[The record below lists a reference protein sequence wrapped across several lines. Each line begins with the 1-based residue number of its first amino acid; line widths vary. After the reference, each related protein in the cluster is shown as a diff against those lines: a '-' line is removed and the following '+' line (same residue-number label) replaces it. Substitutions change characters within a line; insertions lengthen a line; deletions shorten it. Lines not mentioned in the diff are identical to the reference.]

1 MTNPVTIVQTGNRY
15 EARFKFDAATK
26 DAVKSAGFRF
36 DWDNKVWWTD
46 NPSIA
51 EKFADPDAARKMHEA
66 KIEAI
71 EASRATN
78 ALVDIPAPAGLA
90 YLPFQRA
97 GIAYAMNRP
106 NVMIG
111 DEMGLGKQAP
121 VSEPVLTPDGWKT
134 MGDLAAG
141 DFVIGSDGGPVRV
154 LAVYPQESRKVWA
167 VTFSDGVVV
176 RCGPE
181 HLWTVRDDNMAQR
194 NRGWITK
201 TTAELKER
209 GLKLSHGGS
218 KFEIPQFPGHR
229 ANNDPQMNPWLL
241 GQLLGN
247 GCLSGVSNGSGIVI
261 TSNSEDADVV
271 DRLLDLGGVDRG
283 EYGGSRRVG
292 FNRGSHGS
300 MYSLIEAWGLN
311 VKSLEKHI
319 PGDCFLWNMEA
330 RQELLRG
337 LMDSD
342 GSNHKNMI
350 TFHTCSRQLA
360 TDTANLVRSLGGAAV
375 VREYNRSD
383 GKPVEWQVNVH
394 TAFCPFFSERKHAG
408 WRADWRKRG
417 NRIVSME
424 RVADEDC
431 VCILV
436 DSPDHLYVTTGY
448 KLTHNTIQGI
458 GISNADPSVRSVL
471 VICPA
476 SLKLNWQREWQKW
489 DVKDLS
495 VGIANGK
502 DFPATDVVV
511 VNYDIIGKHRETI
524 DARQWDLMIVDECHY
539 LKNPDTIRTKAVLGN
554 RKKEVKGIAAKRR
567 AFLTGTP
574 IVNRPVEL
582 WPLVQALDPQGLGRS
597 FWSYAQR
604 YCGATNNGWGWD
616 FGGASHLDELQ
627 EKLRSTFMVRR
638 LKSEVLTELPPK
650 VRQVIE
656 IPADGLSGLVAKET
670 AMAQR
675 HEELMDALRAAA
687 ELAKAEGAEAF
698 NVAVKKLRDAG
709 SVAFEEMA
717 QARHD
722 LALAKVPYLVE
733 HLEDA
738 VESSGKVVVMVWHR
752 DVISALMEK
761 FGDRAVQVHG
771 GVSITDRQAAV
782 DRFQTDPTCQVFVGS
797 IKAAGVGL
805 TLTAASHVVF
815 GELWWVPG
823 DITQAE
829 DRCHRI
835 GQANSVLVQ
844 HLVVDGSL
852 DARMAK
858 VMVAK
863 QNVIDYALDKGL
875 ALPEPPDAPVVLW
888 ADEADEAETEPEK
901 AKAPATKGMTVDQI
915 EADAAKLTDAQV
927 EAVHEALRILAGLN
941 WDLASE
947 KNDVGFNRYDTRIGM
962 ELAAMPV
969 LTKRQAAL
977 GANMVRKYHRQ
988 LPAGLLATVKG
999 E

>member
-1 MTNPVTIVQTGNRY
+1 MTNPVTIVHTGNRW
-15 EARFKFDAATK
+15 EARFKFDTATK

-36 DWDNKVWWTD
+36 DWGNKVWWTD
-46 NPSIA
+46 KPSIA

-111 DEMGLGKQAP
+111 DEMGLGK
-121 VSEPVLTPDGWKT
+121 
-134 MGDLAAG
+134 
-141 DFVIGSDGGPVRV
+141 
-154 LAVYPQESRKVWA
+154 
-167 VTFSDGVVV
+167 
-176 RCGPE
+176 
-181 HLWTVRDDNMAQR
+181 
-194 NRGWITK
+194 
-201 TTAELKER
+201 
-209 GLKLSHGGS
+209 
-218 KFEIPQFPGHR
+218 
-229 ANNDPQMNPWLL
+229 
-241 GQLLGN
+241 
-247 GCLSGVSNGSGIVI
+247 
-261 TSNSEDADVV
+261 
-271 DRLLDLGGVDRG
+271 
-283 EYGGSRRVG
+283 
-292 FNRGSHGS
+292 
-300 MYSLIEAWGLN
+300 
-311 VKSLEKHI
+311 
-319 PGDCFLWNMEA
+319 
-330 RQELLRG
+330 
-337 LMDSD
+337 
-342 GSNHKNMI
+342 
-350 TFHTCSRQLA
+350 
-360 TDTANLVRSLGGAAV
+360 
-375 VREYNRSD
+375 
-383 GKPVEWQVNVH
+383 
-394 TAFCPFFSERKHAG
+394 
-408 WRADWRKRG
+408 
-417 NRIVSME
+417 
-424 RVADEDC
+424 
-431 VCILV
+431 
-436 DSPDHLYVTTGY
+436 
-448 KLTHNTIQGI
+448 TIQGI

-489 DVKDLS
+489 DVKGLS

-502 DFPATDVVV
+502 EFPATDVVV
-511 VNYDIIGKHRETI
+511 VNYDIIGKHRATI
-524 DARQWDLMIVDECHY
+524 DARQWDLMITDECHY
-539 LKNPDTIRTKAVLGN
+539 LKNPDTIRAKAVLGAKAN
-554 RKKEVKGIAAKRR
+554 ERKGTAAVPPISAKRR

-597 FWSYAQR
+597 FFSYAQR
-604 YCGATNNGWGWD
+604 YCAAQKNQYGWD

-656 IPADGLSGLVAKET
+656 IPANGLSGLVAKEA

-675 HEELMDALRAAA
+675 HEELMDALRASA

-698 NVAVKKLRDAG
+698 NVAVRKLRDAG
-709 SVAFEEMA
+709 QIAFEDMA

-738 VESSGKVVVMVWHR
+738 IESSGKVVVMVWHR

-771 GVSITDRQAAV
+771 GVTIADRQAAV

-977 GANMVRKYHRQ
+977 GAKMVRKYHRQ